1 MHATSHRL
9 WAIAF
14 VGILALAVPA
24 CGGDESSTDRFEKAA
39 REAQQSTV
47 APSTTE
53 SIGGSGSEGSD
64 PADTTDSTTTAVV
77 SKAPGDSLAAGVA
90 AYSEVLGPTIRALEY
105 IQHFPVG
112 DESYASLQY
121 QVPDKPQNVDQR
133 DWRNGKVGEP
143 KPVQLNTSSGGTLE
157 ENLFTTSEVNW
168 AAIAAAMPGAQA
180 LVEQKL
186 GTTFEGSDGVTH
198 IIAVKDL
205 PFSPN
210 TVVRVYVDGG
220 DRSGGGYVQ
229 YLADGTLDKV
239 QA

>member
-1 MHATSHRL
+1 MHATSHRS
-9 WAIAF
+9 WVITV
-14 VGILALAVPA
+14 VGILVLALPA
-24 CGGDESSTDRFEKAA
+24 CGGDDSSTDRFEEAA

-53 SIGGSGSEGSD
+53 SIDGSGGGD
-64 PADTTDSTTTAVV
+64 PADTTATTATTLVPR
-77 SKAPGDSLAAGVA
+77 APGDSLAAGVG
-90 AYSEVLGPTIRALEY
+90 AYAEVLGPTIRALEY

-133 DWRNGKVGEP
+133 DWRDGKVGEP
-143 KPVQLNTSSGGTLE
+143 KPVQLSTSSGGTLE
-157 ENLFTTSEVNW
+157 ENLFTMSEINW

-198 IIAVKDL
+198 IIAKKDL

-229 YLADGTLDKV
+229 HLADGTLDKV